1 MDTFKC
7 PLNGQ
12 KVRPAKCI
20 HCQSYWGL
28 WNQGVL
34 CQRANRWL
42 PYKYDWER
50 EQVVLKR

>member
-1 MDTFKC
+1 MDTFRC

-20 HCQSYWGL
+20 HCKDYWGL

-50 EQVVLKR
+50 EQLVLKR